1 MGYEDHL
8 PELDTRRVIDTRRKN
23 PNPCVNPNYVLPFV
37 PSQPIPGFHSP
48 GAPTSMAMD
57 STPEE
62 DPYDSDDEESPITEN
77 SGGTDDPYVES
88 GIDLAN
94 AYLLSTIGHN
104 ASMDELQTEIR
115 NSSPVTTSSH
125 NPNSTTITITDE
137 QGNEILTTSNM
148 EDVKDTL
155 EDLGADPSSLTP
167 EGLTDEQ
174 MEELLEAAENITSAE
189 QTQFSPDLGEIP
201 LHDVE
206 ITPEFGIGVSVGIG
220 TYTTLGVE
228 QGGTLTM
235 NVTQT
240 NTGGPSGPPKRGSSA
255 ESESSSSTNYN
266 ADDFN
271 WDPYSNSG
279 SENGISINPKITV
292 NTVLPFTTLP
302 LTFTAQHLIPAIPI
316 EREGDLKVS
325 PDEQTEFTVETNFS
339 F

>member
-8 PELDTRRVIDTRRKN
+8 PELDIRRVIDTRRKN

-37 PSQPIPGFHSP
+37 PSQPIPGFRSP

-88 GIDLAN
+88 GIDLVN
-94 AYLLSTIGHN
+94 AYLLTTIGHN

-155 EDLGADPSSLTP
+155 EDLGTDPSSLTP
-167 EGLTDEQ
+167 EGLTDQQ
-174 MEELLEAAENITSAE
+174 MEELLEAAQNITSAE
-189 QTQFSPDLGEIP
+189 QTQFSEDLTEIP
-201 LHDVE
+201 LAGVE
-206 ITPEFGIGVSVGIG
+206 ITDEFGIEVSLSVS
-220 TYTTLGVE
+220 TYTALGVE
-228 QGGTLTM
+228 QGGELTM

-240 NTGGPSGPPKRGSSA
+240 NTGGGPPKRGGPRQEEKTDA
-255 ESESSSSTNYN
+255 TTYN
-266 ADDFN
+266 ADDFSWN
-271 WDPYSNSG
+271 PYSNSG
-279 SENGISINPKITV
+279 SEFGVSLNPKLTI
-292 NTVLPFTTLP
+292 NTVIPYTEIP
-302 LTFTAQHLIPAIPI
+302 LRFSAQHLIPAIPI

-325 PDEQTEFTVETNFS
+325 PDEVSEFIVEVLF
-339 F
+339 FWD

>member
-37 PSQPIPGFHSP
+37 PSRPIPGFHSP
-48 GAPTSMAMD
+48 GAPTSMAVD
-57 STPEE
+57 SIPEE

-94 AYLLSTIGHN
+94 SYLLTTIGHN
-104 ASMDELQTEIR
+104 ASMDELQTEIM

-137 QGNEILTTSNM
+137 QGNELSTSSNM
-148 EDVKDTL
+148 EDVKNAL
-155 EDLGADPSSLTP
+155 QDLGADLSSITP

-174 MEELLEAAENITSAE
+174 MEELLEAAENITRKE
-189 QTQFSPDLGEIP
+189 QTQFSEDLTEIP
-201 LHDVE
+201 LVNVE
-206 ITPEFGIGVSVGIG
+206 ITDDFGIAVDLGVG

-228 QGGTLTM
+228 QGGTVTM

-240 NTGGPSGPPKRGSSA
+240 NAGSGGKAIERGGTGEK
-255 ESESSSSTNYN
+255 ETSSSTTYN
-266 ADDFN
+266 ADEFN

-279 SENGISINPKITV
+279 SEFGVSLNPKLTV
-292 NTVLPFTTLP
+292 NTKIPYTSYP
-302 LTFTAQHLIPAIPI
+302 LTIYGQYFIPSIPI
-316 EREGDLKVS
+316 EREGDYRVNNNKQFLLII
-325 PDEQTEFTVETNFS
+325 ETNYS